1 MLPGQAWVPN
11 QKRVFVSEL
20 LLIKQV
26 SIPQNSILCV
36 KRLIESG
43 PDSTSVAG
51 DIEIGE
57 LLRAVV
63 KHMLDEVEMVSLSKN
78 FVLEY

>member
-1 MLPGQAWVPN
+1 
-11 QKRVFVSEL
+11 
-20 LLIKQV
+20 
-26 SIPQNSILCV
+26 
-36 KRLIESG
+36 LIESG

>member
-36 KRLIESG
+36 NRLIESSQA
-43 PDSTSVAG
+43 STPVAV
-51 DIEIGE
+51 DIEFGE
-57 LLRAVV
+57 LLQVVV